1 MTSDSTKADG
11 GSTTPVARPPDDEIS
26 LWEVL
31 AVLLRRR
38 GTIVLTTVLCVAA
51 AVAYTFL
58 RSDDF
63 TTQASFR
70 PQGSEASG
78 SQLMALAGQFG
89 VNVPGGGEELSPA
102 FYQELLQSREILFRV
117 ADRSYEVEGMAARP
131 LIDILEIEKD
141 TEALRI
147 EAAIRRLREDLI
159 SVSTGRET
167 GIVTVEVTTEWP
179 ELSKAIA
186 DRLLDEI
193 QVFNL
198 ETRRSQAMAERVF
211 IEARTDSAQAALLSA
226 EAEMETFLQANRSF
240 DDSPELTFQ
249 HERLQRAI
257 SLRQQVYTGLVQAL
271 DEARIAE
278 VRDTPVITVL
288 QAPFFPPGPD
298 DRSLVLAVALGMVLG
313 GMGGVVLAF
322 VVEAVRRPAPGDP
335 AREDF
340 QRAWDAL
347 IGSIPFVGRRT
358 A

>member
-1 MTSDSTKADG
+1 
-11 GSTTPVARPPDDEIS
+11 
-26 LWEVL
+26 
-31 AVLLRRR
+31 
-38 GTIVLTTVLCVAA
+38 VLTTVLCVAA

>member
-211 IEARTDSAQAALLSA
+211 IEARTDSAQAAILSA

-358 A
+358 